1 VVYGFYVVALFVVM
15 SHILHIHLAGISVNV
30 HAIKRRDIE
39 MMGKK
44 IKDLEDWIYYK
55 FIFKVYK
62 KGFIAWCKEE
72 L

>member
-1 VVYGFYVVALFVVM
+1 MGGRRLNAR
-15 SHILHIHLAGISVNV
+15 ISP
-30 HAIKRRDIE
+30 KRRDIE

-62 KGFIAWCKEE
+62 EGIVK
-72 L
+72 